1 MKSFLKYTL
10 ATITGIILAT
20 ILFFVVGLA
29 TLSALVSSGQK
40 PVTISE
46 NSILVLKSGVT
57 IPDRGNQGP
66 LEGIDFLN
74 MTYTPVA
81 GLNEILRNIEKAST
95 DGKVKGILIET
106 GVLPSGWATT
116 NEIRNALEKFR
127 ESGKFVIS
135 YSDYVLTQQCLYLSS
150 AADKIFINPAAMV
163 DFKGLSSQ
171 VMFYKKALD
180 KLGVEVQVTRHGKF
194 KGAVEPFIRD
204 NLSVDNKEQIK
215 DYMGSIWNIVLDAIS
230 GSRNIPVEKL
240 NMLADNLSGNI
251 ATGAL
256 ENHLVDG
263 LMYRD
268 ELIDTLKVLS
278 GIKKGKDLNLV
289 SMTKYSKVPDQG
301 KNFSVKNKI
310 AVIYAS
316 GTIVTGKGSPNNI
329 GGNYYAEVIR
339 KARLDT
345 TIKAIVL
352 RVNSPGGS
360 AGASDIMWHELE
372 LSTTVKPVVVSMG
385 NYAASGGYFISAP
398 ATRIYADPTSISGSI
413 GVFGLIPEVGKLLN
427 EKLGITIDVVNTNT
441 YSDFP
446 SVFKPMTT
454 YEQEI
459 MQTSIEKI
467 YGDFVSKVASGRKMT
482 FASVDS
488 IGQGRVWSG
497 IKAQKIG
504 LVDEIGGLND
514 AIKGAVELAGVDK
527 YSLRE
532 LPEIEDPYTRLLSQL
547 GGDARLRIMKNEL
560 GGSVKYFEMLKE
572 LADMSGIQARLPYF
586 IEIQ

>member
-57 IPDRGNQGP
+57 IPDRGNQAP

-74 MTYTPVA
+74 MTYNPVA

-95 DGKVKGILIET
+95 DGKVKGMLIET

-204 NLSVDNKEQIK
+204 NLSADNKEQIK
-215 DYMGSIWNIVLDAIS
+215 DYMGSIWNIVLEAIS
-230 GSRNIPVEKL
+230 RSRNIPLEKL

-251 ATGAL
+251 ATSAL
-256 ENHLVDG
+256 ENNLVDG

-289 SMTKYSKVPDQG
+289 PMTKYSKVPDQG

-329 GGNYYAEVIR
+329 GGNFYAEVIR

-372 LSTTVKPVVVSMG
+372 LSTMVKPVVVSMG

-446 SVFKPMTT
+446 SVFKPMTP